1 MRLFLCNSDDPISVC
16 LMTMAREAA
25 SFAGSLALL
34 SQMAA
39 AMERGE
45 LDPVDFVR
53 ACDDYADKSRFG
65 VYSIIGLR
73 NEAKIEARK
82 RRAPA

>member
-1 MRLFLCNSDDPISVC
+1 MRPFLCNSDDPISVC

-25 SFAGSLALL
+25 SLTGSLALL

-45 LDPVDFVR
+45 LDRIDFAR
-53 ACDDYADKSRFG
+53 ACDHYANKLRFG
-65 VYSIIGLR
+65 VYGVIRLR
-73 NEAKIEARK
+73 DEAKIEARM